1 MQHSIG
7 SGPSPSSLALPS
19 EVSNRERPLNV
30 RLRIRQQPEAA
41 RACGFGERDR
51 RVIDP
56 PPILQLE
63 MIAPES
69 GQSLSPHQAVT
80 VDVVHASL
88 WNARGTSN
96 VTNLSHPNLRSSRRL
111 MGTLVASS
119 ATVLDEHNEEGSFF
133 AFPDLSCRSQGR
145 YRLRFSFM
153 RIYPISSPS
162 GTISPIVAH
171 VVSDV
176 FTVYSAKDFPGMKP
190 STPLTLTLKQQGV
203 AIQAKQGRY
212 GASSKRNRDE
222 EDEED
227 DINEEDAGSA
237 PAARKREK

>member
-1 MQHSIG
+1 M
-7 SGPSPSSLALPS
+7 PS
-19 EVSNRERPLNV
+19 EVSSYDRPLNV

-63 MIAPES
+63 MIALES
-69 GQSLSPHQAVT
+69 GQPVSSPRGAAI

-96 VTNLSHPNLRSSRRL
+96 VTNLSLPNHRSSRRL

-119 ATVLDEHNEEGSFF
+119 AAALDEHNAEGSFF

-153 RIYPISSPS
+153 RVDPVSSPD
-162 GTISPIVAH
+162 GTISQVVAH
-171 VVSDV
+171 VMSDI

-227 DINEEDAGSA
+227 EIEEEDASSA
-237 PAARKREK
+237 LVVRKQSKHVK